1 MGDIVEL
8 NPDYIKGIHSAKMQ
22 IATGDIYDL
31 EGALYMFQ
39 IDPADTEF
47 QRGFHA
53 GLIQVYRQK
62 GGLNARPFS

>member
-1 MGDIVEL
+1 MGNIVEL
-8 NPDYIKGIHSAKMQ
+8 NRDYIKGIHSAKMQ
-22 IATGDIYDL
+22 IATGDIYNL

-39 IDPADTEF
+39 LDPANTEF

-62 GGLNARPFS
+62 NGGLR